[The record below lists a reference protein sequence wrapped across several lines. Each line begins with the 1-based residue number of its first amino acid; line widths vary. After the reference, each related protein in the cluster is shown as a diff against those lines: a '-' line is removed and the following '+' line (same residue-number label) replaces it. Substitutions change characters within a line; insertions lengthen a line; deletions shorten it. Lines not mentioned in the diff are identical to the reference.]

1 MFSFPRLPQ
10 QWEKRLVRYIIHR
23 LDLVEE
29 RTLGDLEN
37 IGGSFGRDS
46 VFTVRD
52 VGIKVEVR
60 HRTLREIS
68 WNLSLIVCGIV
79 LW

>member
-1 MFSFPRLPQ
+1 MFSLPRLPQ

-37 IGGSFGRDS
+37 IGGSFGMDS

-52 VGIKVEVR
+52 VGIKVEVS
-60 HRTLREIS
+60 TNAWEFFWTCL
-68 WNLSLIVCGIV
+68 
-79 LW
+79 